1 MAAIL
6 KRYIT
11 IGFVLL
17 AIITHAQPG
26 KPKEINKPKDTVKS
40 KAITQENFLYIL
52 AADKQYLQKSDS
64 NQLVSYA
71 GNVKVRQ
78 GKTLFYADSAIIN
91 PVANTLESFGNV
103 HINDSDSVHIYAQ
116 YLRYMGIEKK
126 ALLTK
131 KVRLTDKKSILTT
144 ENLTYDVNLKLGTY
158 LYGGKV
164 VNKKTTLTSKE
175 GNYYGDTKDIYF
187 YKDVLLLQ
195 PDGTI
200 KTDSLQYNTTTEVS
214 TFISPTVIKDKKGLT
229 IKTREGFYDIKK
241 KIANLYKRSIIE
253 DSTFSITADEIAID
267 SLNGLSEFRGNAVY
281 RSKDKEQGFDMI
293 ANNIKTNNKRS
304 TIMATQIPLLI
315 IKQGADSIFITADTL
330 FSGRVIDLLKTKNI
344 PPVRPVIVDTSIKK
358 EITKA
363 VIKDTIKVAAA
374 KPSIKKG
381 TVKNLVDSAKSNIAT
396 TPPVDSTLKYFEAY
410 KNVKIFSDSLQAV
423 GDSLF
428 FSGQDSVFRLFNNP
442 ILWAQEN
449 QISGDTIYLFLKNK
463 KPERLYVFENAL
475 SISKVDSSIYFNQV
489 KGNSINALFD
499 STGQVHFLTAKGS
512 AENIYYAQDE
522 QKGFVGVNKNSCDLI
537 EINFT
542 DGKPKR
548 VKFINNLEGGLL
560 PMRGKTNHDDLK
572 LKSFNWQDKL
582 RPKSKFDILTGN

>member
-1 MAAIL
+1 MAALL
-6 KRYIT
+6 KRYFT
-11 IGFVLL
+11 ICFVLL
-17 AIITHAQPG
+17 GIIAHAQPG
-26 KPKEINKPKDTVKS
+26 KRVTPLAAKDTSKPKI
-40 KAITQENFLYIL
+40 ITQENFLYIL
-52 AADKQYLQKSDS
+52 AADKQYLQKSDT

-71 GNVKVRQ
+71 GHVKVRQ

-91 PVANTLESFGNV
+91 PVLNTLESFGNV
-103 HINDSDSVHIYAQ
+103 HINDADSVHIYSQ

-131 KVRLTDKKSILTT
+131 KVRLTDKKSTLTT

-164 VNKKTTLTSKE
+164 VNKKTTLTSTE

-187 YKDVLLLQ
+187 YKNVLLVQ

-214 TFISPTVIKDKKGLT
+214 TFISPTVIKDKNGLT

-253 DSTFSITADEIAID
+253 DSTFSITAYEIAID

-304 TIMATQIPLLI
+304 TILATQIPLLI
-315 IKQGADSIFITADTL
+315 IKQGRDSIFITADTL
-330 FSGRVIDLLKTKNI
+330 FSGRVIDLLKTKKVPNI
-344 PPVRPVIVDTSIKK
+344 RPVPADTSIKK
-358 EITKA
+358 L
-363 VIKDTIKVAAA
+363 VLKDTIKVVSV
-374 KPSIKKG
+374 KPVLKKG
-381 TVKNLVDSAKSNIAT
+381 SPKTAVDSVKLKSE
-396 TPPVDSTLKYFEAY
+396 PVIDSTLKYFEAY

-428 FSGQDSVFRLFNNP
+428 FSGQDSVFRLFDNP

-475 SISKVDSSIYFNQV
+475 SISKVDSSNYFNQV
-489 KGNSINALFD
+489 RGNSINALFD
-499 STGQVHFLTAKGS
+499 STGQVHFLTARGS
-512 AENIYYAQDE
+512 AENIYYAQDDE
-522 QKGFVGVNKNSCDLI
+522 KRFVGVNKNSSDLI
-537 EINFT
+537 EISFLE
-542 DGKPKR
+542 GKPKR

-560 PMRGKTNHDDLK
+560 PMRGKTNHDELK

>member
-1 MAAIL
+1 MAALL
-6 KRYIT
+6 KRYFT
-11 IGFVLL
+11 TCFVLL
-17 AIITHAQPG
+17 AIIAHAQPG
-26 KPKEINKPKDTVKS
+26 KPKEINTSKDTVKS
-40 KAITQENFLYIL
+40 KVITQENFLYIL
-52 AADKQYLQKSDS
+52 AADKQYLQKTDS

-71 GNVKVRQ
+71 GHVKVRQ

-175 GNYYGDTKDIYF
+175 GNYYGDTKDIYL
-187 YKDVLLLQ
+187 YKDVLLVQ

-330 FSGRVIDLLKTKNI
+330 FSGRVIDLLKIKNI
-344 PPVRPVIVDTSIKK
+344 PPVRPVPVDTSIKK
-358 EITKA
+358 L
-363 VIKDTIKVAAA
+363 VLKDTVKLVAAA
-374 KPSIKKG
+374 KSPIKKVTAKNVVDSIKLK
-381 TVKNLVDSAKSNIAT
+381 TAS

-428 FSGQDSVFRLFNNP
+428 FSGQDSVFRLFNQP
-442 ILWAQEN
+442 IIWAQEN

-475 SISKVDSSIYFNQV
+475 SISKVDSSNYFNQV

>member
-1 MAAIL
+1 MAAVL
-6 KRYIT
+6 KKYFSIC
-11 IGFVLL
+11 FVLL
-17 AIITHAQPG
+17 AITTYAQPG
-26 KPKEINKPKDTVKS
+26 KPKEINNQKDTVKS
-40 KAITQENFLYIL
+40 KVITQENFLYIL
-52 AADKQYLQKSDS
+52 AADKQYLQKTDS

-71 GNVKVRQ
+71 GHVKVRQ

-116 YLRYMGIEKK
+116 YLRYMGIDKK

-131 KVRLTDKKSILTT
+131 KVRLTDKKSTLTT

-164 VNKKTTLTSKE
+164 VNKKTTLTSTE

-187 YKDVLLLQ
+187 YKNVLLVQ

-200 KTDSLQYNTTTEVS
+200 KTDSLQYNTSTEVS

-330 FSGRVIDLLKTKNI
+330 FSGRVIDLLKTKKI
-344 PPVRPVIVDTSIKK
+344 PNVRPVPVDTSIKK
-358 EITKA
+358 G
-363 VIKDTIKVAAA
+363 VLKDTVKVTAAA
-374 KPSIKKG
+374 KSPIKKSATKTAVDSIKLK
-381 TVKNLVDSAKSNIAT
+381 TAS

-428 FSGQDSVFRLFNNP
+428 FSGSDSVFRLFNNP
-442 ILWAQEN
+442 IIWAQEN

-463 KPERLYVFENAL
+463 RPERLYVFENAL
-475 SISKVDSSIYFNQV
+475 SISKVDSSNYFNQV
-489 KGNSINALFD
+489 RGNSINALFD

-560 PMRGKTNHDDLK
+560 PMRGKTNHDELK

>member
-1 MAAIL
+1 MVFL
-6 KRYIT
+6 VKRYFT
-11 IGFVLL
+11 ICCLLL
-17 AIITHAQPG
+17 ASIAYAQPKKNVSAPSTKDTT
-26 KPKEINKPKDTVKS
+26 KPKI
-40 KAITQENFLYIL
+40 ITQENFLYIL
-52 AADKQYLQKSDS
+52 AADKQYLQKSDT

-71 GNVKVRQ
+71 GHVKVKQ
-78 GKTLFYADSAIIN
+78 GNTLFYADSAIIN
-91 PVANTLESFGNV
+91 PVLNTLESFGNV
-103 HINDSDSVHIYAQ
+103 HINDADSMHIYSQ

-131 KVRLTDKKSILTT
+131 KVRLTDKKSTLTT

-164 VNKKTTLTSKE
+164 VNKKTTLTSTE

-187 YKDVLLLQ
+187 YKNVLLVQ

-214 TFISPTVIKDKKGLT
+214 TFISPTVIKDKNGLT

-304 TIMATQIPLLI
+304 TILATQIPLLI
-315 IKQGADSIFITADTL
+315 IKQGIDSVFITADTL
-330 FSGRVIDLLKTKNI
+330 FSGRVIDLLKTKKVPN
-344 PPVRPVIVDTSIKK
+344 VRPVPVDTSNKK
-358 EITKA
+358 L
-363 VIKDTIKVAAA
+363 VLKDTIKVATA
-374 KPSIKKG
+374 KPSLKKG
-381 TVKNLVDSAKSNIAT
+381 VSKTAVDSVKIKLD
-396 TPPVDSTLKYFEAY
+396 PPVDSTLKYFEAY
-410 KNVKIFSDSLQAV
+410 NHVKIFSDSLQAV

-428 FSGQDSVFRLFNNP
+428 FSGQDSVFRLFDNP

-475 SISKVDSSIYFNQV
+475 SISKVDSSNYFNQV
-489 KGNSINALFD
+489 RGNSINALFD

-522 QKGFVGVNKNSCDLI
+522 QNRFVGVNKNSSDLI
-537 EINFT
+537 EISFLE
-542 DGKPKR
+542 GKPKR

-560 PMRGKTNHDDLK
+560 PMRGKTNHDELK

>member
-1 MAAIL
+1 MANFFKQYLSIW
-6 KRYIT
+6 
-11 IGFVLL
+11 LL
-17 AIITHAQPG
+17 LVAFHSNAQPG
-26 KPKEINKPKDTVKS
+26 KPKDNIQPNGV
-40 KAITQENFLYIL
+40 TQENFLYIL
-52 AADKQYLQKSDS
+52 AADKQYLQKTDTS
-64 NQLVSYA
+64 QLVSYA

-91 PVANTLESFGNV
+91 PILNTLESFGNV
-103 HINDSDSVHIYAQ
+103 HINDADSVHIYSQ
-116 YLRYMGIEKK
+116 YLKYNGIEKK
-126 ALLTK
+126 ALLTT
-131 KVRLTDKKSILTT
+131 KVRLTDGKSTLTT

-158 LYGGKV
+158 LNGGKV
-164 VNKKTTLTSKE
+164 VNKKTTLTSTE
-175 GNYYGDTKDIYF
+175 GNYYGDSKDIFF
-187 YKDVLLLQ
+187 YKNVLLVQ
-195 PDGTI
+195 PNGTI
-200 KTDSLQYNTTTEVS
+200 RTDSLQYNTITEVS
-214 TFISPTVIKDKKGLT
+214 TFISPTIIKDKKGLT
-229 IKTREGFYDIKK
+229 IKTKEGFYDIKR

-267 SLNGLSEFRGNAVY
+267 SVNGLSEFRGNAVY
-281 RSKDKEQGFDMI
+281 RSKDKKQGFDMI

-315 IKQGADSIFITADTL
+315 IKQGADSVFITADTL
-330 FSGRVIDLLKTKNI
+330 FSGRVIDLLK
-344 PPVRPVIVDTSIKK
+344 IKK
-358 EITKA
+358 IPSLRPTPIDTTFNKSI
-363 VIKDTIKVAAA
+363 IKDTIKVASV
-374 KPSIKKG
+374 KPIIKKG
-381 TVKNLVDSAKSNIAT
+381 NTKNLVDSAKLNLVS

-428 FSGQDSVFRLFNNP
+428 FSGSDSVFRLFNEP

-463 KPERLYVFENAL
+463 RPERLYVIDNAL

-489 KGNSINALFD
+489 RGNSIDALFD

-560 PMRGKTNHDDLK
+560 PMRGKTNHDELK

>member
-1 MAAIL
+1 MAALL
-6 KRYIT
+6 KRYVT
-11 IGFVLL
+11 ISCLLL
-17 AIITHAQPG
+17 ASMAFAQPG
-26 KPKEINKPKDTVKS
+26 KKVTSTAAKDTSKPKG
-40 KAITQENFLYIL
+40 ITQENFLYIL
-52 AADKQYLQKSDS
+52 AADKQYLQKSDT

-71 GNVKVRQ
+71 GHVKVRQ

-103 HINDSDSVHIYAQ
+103 HINDSDSVHIYSQ

-131 KVRLTDKKSILTT
+131 KVRLTDKKSTLTT

-164 VNKKTTLTSKE
+164 VNKKTTLTSTE

-187 YKDVLLLQ
+187 YKNVLLVQ

-214 TFISPTVIKDKKGLT
+214 TFISPTLIKDKKGLT

-304 TIMATQIPLLI
+304 TILATQIPLLI
-315 IKQGADSIFITADTL
+315 IKQGSDSIFITADTL
-330 FSGRVIDLLKTKNI
+330 FSGRVIDLLKTKKVPN
-344 PPVRPVIVDTSIKK
+344 VRPVPVDTSLKK
-358 EITKA
+358 EMTKA
-363 VIKDTIKVAAA
+363 AIKDTTKATAS
-374 KPSIKKG
+374 KPVLKKG
-381 TVKNLVDSAKSNIAT
+381 NSKTIADSVKLKLE
-396 TPPVDSTLKYFEAY
+396 PPVDSTLKYFEAY
-410 KNVKIFSDSLQAV
+410 NHVKIFSDSLQAV

-428 FSGQDSVFRLFNNP
+428 FSGQDSVFRLFDNP

-475 SISKVDSSIYFNQV
+475 SISKVDSSTYFNQV
-489 KGNSINALFD
+489 RGNSINALFD

-522 QKGFVGVNKNSCDLI
+522 QKRFVGVNKNSADLI
-537 EINFT
+537 EINFLE
-542 DGKPKR
+542 GKPKR
-548 VKFINNLEGGLL
+548 VKFINNLEGNLL
-560 PMRGKTNHDDLK
+560 PMRGKTNHDELK

>member
-1 MAAIL
+1 MANFFKQYLSIW
-6 KRYIT
+6 
-11 IGFVLL
+11 LL
-17 AIITHAQPG
+17 LVAFHSNAQPG
-26 KPKEINKPKDTVKS
+26 KPKDNIQPNGV
-40 KAITQENFLYIL
+40 TQENFLYIL
-52 AADKQYLQKSDS
+52 AADKQYLQKTDTS
-64 NQLVSYA
+64 QLVSYA

-91 PVANTLESFGNV
+91 PILNTLESFGNV
-103 HINDSDSVHIYAQ
+103 HINDADSVHIYSQ
-116 YLRYMGIEKK
+116 YLKYNGIEKK
-126 ALLTK
+126 ALLTT
-131 KVRLTDKKSILTT
+131 KVRLTDGKSTLTT

-158 LYGGKV
+158 LNGGKV
-164 VNKKTTLTSKE
+164 VNKKTTLTSTE
-175 GNYYGDTKDIYF
+175 GNYYGDSKDIFF
-187 YKDVLLLQ
+187 YKNVLLVQ
-195 PDGTI
+195 PNGTI
-200 KTDSLQYNTTTEVS
+200 RTDSLQYNTITEVS
-214 TFISPTVIKDKKGLT
+214 TFISPTIIKDKKGLT
-229 IKTREGFYDIKK
+229 IKTKEGFYDIKR

-267 SLNGLSEFRGNAVY
+267 SVNGLSEFRGNAVY
-281 RSKDKEQGFDMI
+281 RSKDKKQGFDMI

-315 IKQGADSIFITADTL
+315 IKQGADSVFITADTL
-330 FSGRVIDLLKTKNI
+330 FSGRVIDLLK
-344 PPVRPVIVDTSIKK
+344 IKK
-358 EITKA
+358 IPSLRPTPIDTTFNKSI
-363 VIKDTIKVAAA
+363 IKDTVKVASV
-374 KPSIKKG
+374 KPIIKKG
-381 TVKNLVDSAKSNIAT
+381 NTKNLVDSAKLNLVS

-428 FSGQDSVFRLFNNP
+428 FSGSDSVFRLFNEP

-463 KPERLYVFENAL
+463 RPERLYVIDNAL

-489 KGNSINALFD
+489 RGNSIDALFD

-560 PMRGKTNHDDLK
+560 PMRGKTNHDELK

>member
-1 MAAIL
+1 MVKFL
-6 KRYIT
+6 KRYLSIW
-11 IGFVLL
+11 LL
-17 AIITHAQPG
+17 LVAFHSNAQPG
-26 KPKEINKPKDTVKS
+26 KPKDNIQPNGV
-40 KAITQENFLYIL
+40 TQENFLYIL
-52 AADKQYLQKSDS
+52 AADKQYLQKTDTS
-64 NQLVSYA
+64 QLVSYA

-91 PVANTLESFGNV
+91 PILNTLESFGNV
-103 HINDSDSVHIYAQ
+103 HINDADSVHIYSQ
-116 YLRYMGIEKK
+116 YLKYNGVEKK
-126 ALLTK
+126 ALLTT
-131 KVRLTDKKSILTT
+131 KVRLTDGKSTLTT

-158 LYGGKV
+158 LNGGKV
-164 VNKKTTLTSKE
+164 VNKKTTLTSTE
-175 GNYYGDTKDIYF
+175 GNYYGDSKDIFF
-187 YKDVLLLQ
+187 YKNVLLLQ
-195 PDGTI
+195 PNGTI
-200 KTDSLQYNTTTEVS
+200 RTDSLQYNTITEVS
-214 TFISPTVIKDKKGLT
+214 TFISPTIIKDKKGLT
-229 IKTREGFYDIKK
+229 IKTKEGFYDIKR

-267 SLNGLSEFRGNAVY
+267 SVNGLSEFRGNAVY
-281 RSKDKEQGFDMI
+281 RSKDKKQGFDMI

-315 IKQGADSIFITADTL
+315 IKQGADSVFITADTL
-330 FSGRVIDLLKTKNI
+330 FSGRVIDLLK
-344 PPVRPVIVDTSIKK
+344 IKK
-358 EITKA
+358 IPSLRPTPIDTTFNKPI
-363 VIKDTIKVAAA
+363 IKDTVKVTSV
-374 KPSIKKG
+374 KPIIKKG
-381 TVKNLVDSAKSNIAT
+381 NTKNLVDSVKLNLAS
-396 TPPVDSTLKYFEAY
+396 TPQVDSTLKYFEAY

-428 FSGQDSVFRLFNNP
+428 FSGSDSVFRLFYEP

-463 KPERLYVFENAL
+463 RPERLYVIDNAL

-489 KGNSINALFD
+489 RGNSIDAVFD

-522 QKGFVGVNKNSCDLI
+522 QKDFVGVNKNSCDLI

-560 PMRGKTNHDDLK
+560 PMRGKTNHDELK

>member
-1 MAAIL
+1 MANFF
-6 KRYIT
+6 KRYLSIW
-11 IGFVLL
+11 LL
-17 AIITHAQPG
+17 LVAFHSNAQPG
-26 KPKEINKPKDTVKS
+26 KPKDNIQPNGV
-40 KAITQENFLYIL
+40 TQENFLYIL
-52 AADKQYLQKSDS
+52 AADKQYLQKTDTS
-64 NQLVSYA
+64 QLVSYA

-91 PVANTLESFGNV
+91 PILNTLESFGNV
-103 HINDSDSVHIYAQ
+103 HINDADSVHIYSQ
-116 YLRYMGIEKK
+116 YLKYNGIEKK
-126 ALLTK
+126 ALLTT
-131 KVRLTDKKSILTT
+131 KVRLTDGKSTLTT

-158 LYGGKV
+158 LNGGKV
-164 VNKKTTLTSKE
+164 VNKKTTLTSTE
-175 GNYYGDTKDIYF
+175 GNYYGDSKDIFF
-187 YKDVLLLQ
+187 YKNVLLVQ
-195 PDGTI
+195 PNGTI
-200 KTDSLQYNTTTEVS
+200 RTDSLQYNTITEVS
-214 TFISPTVIKDKKGLT
+214 TFISPTIIKDKKGLT
-229 IKTREGFYDIKK
+229 IKTKEGFYDIKR

-267 SLNGLSEFRGNAVY
+267 SVNGLSEFRGNAVY
-281 RSKDKEQGFDMI
+281 RSKDKKQGFDMI

-315 IKQGADSIFITADTL
+315 IKQGADSVFITADTL
-330 FSGRVIDLLKTKNI
+330 FSGRVIDLLK
-344 PPVRPVIVDTSIKK
+344 IKK
-358 EITKA
+358 IPSLRPTPIDTTFNKSI
-363 VIKDTIKVAAA
+363 IKDTIKVASV
-374 KPSIKKG
+374 KPIVKKG
-381 TVKNLVDSAKSNIAT
+381 NTKNLVDSAKLNLVS

-428 FSGQDSVFRLFNNP
+428 FSGSDSVFRLFNEP

-463 KPERLYVFENAL
+463 RPERLYVIDNAL

-489 KGNSINALFD
+489 RGNSIDALFD

-560 PMRGKTNHDDLK
+560 PMRGKTNHDELK

>member
-1 MAAIL
+1 MAAVL
-6 KRYIT
+6 KRYFT
-11 IGFVLL
+11 ICFVLL
-17 AIITHAQPG
+17 AITTYAQPG
-26 KPKEINKPKDTVKS
+26 KPKEINKPKDSIKTKV
-40 KAITQENFLYIL
+40 ITQENFLYIL

-91 PVANTLESFGNV
+91 PIFNTLESFGNV
-103 HINDSDSVHIYAQ
+103 HINDADKVHIYSQ

-126 ALLTK
+126 ALLT
-131 KVRLTDKKSILTT
+131 SILTT

-164 VNKKTTLTSKE
+164 VNKKTTLTSTE

-187 YKDVLLLQ
+187 YKDVLLVQ

-214 TFISPTVIKDKKGLT
+214 TFISPTIIKDKKGLT

-241 KIANLYKRSIIE
+241 KIANLYKRSILE

-330 FSGRVIDLLKTKNI
+330 FSGRVIDLLKTKKI
-344 PPVRPVIVDTSIKK
+344 PNVRPVTVDTSIKK
-358 EITKA
+358 LI
-363 VIKDTIKVAAA
+363 IKDTVKTAVAKSAV
-374 KPSIKKG
+374 KKG
-381 TVKNLVDSAKSNIAT
+381 VPKNTIDSVKLSTAS

-428 FSGQDSVFRLFNNP
+428 FSGQDSVFRLFNEP
-442 ILWAQEN
+442 IIWAQEN

-463 KPERLYVFENAL
+463 KPERLYVFENAI

-560 PMRGKTNHDDLK
+560 PMRGKTNHEELK
-572 LKSFNWQDKL
+572 LKSFNWQDKI

>member
-1 MAAIL
+1 MAKFL
-6 KRYIT
+6 KRYLT
-11 IGFVLL
+11 IWLL
-17 AIITHAQPG
+17 LVAFHSNAQPG
-26 KPKEINKPKDTVKS
+26 KPKDNIQPKG
-40 KAITQENFLYIL
+40 ITQENFLYIL
-52 AADKQYLQKSDS
+52 AADKQYLQKTDTS
-64 NQLVSYA
+64 QLVSYA

-91 PVANTLESFGNV
+91 PIANTLESFGNV
-103 HINDSDSVHIYAQ
+103 HINDADSVHIYAQ
-116 YLRYMGIEKK
+116 YLRYIGIEKK
-126 ALLTK
+126 ALLTT
-131 KVRLTDKKSILTT
+131 KVRLTDGKSTLTT

-164 VNKKTTLTSKE
+164 VNKKTTLTSTE
-175 GNYYGDTKDIYF
+175 GNYYGESKDIFF
-187 YKDVLLLQ
+187 YKNVLLVQ
-195 PDGTI
+195 PNGTI
-200 KTDSLQYNTTTEVS
+200 RTDSLQYNTITEVS
-214 TFISPTVIKDKKGLT
+214 TFISPTIIKDKKGLT
-229 IKTREGFYDIKK
+229 IKTKEGFYDIKK

-267 SLNGLSEFRGNAVY
+267 SINGLSEFRGNAVY
-281 RSKDKEQGFDMI
+281 RSKDKKQGFDMI

-330 FSGRVIDLLKTKNI
+330 FSGRVIDLLKTKKI
-344 PPVRPVIVDTSIKK
+344 PNVRPEPIDTGFNKSIKLD
-358 EITKA
+358 TVKA
-363 VIKDTIKVAAA
+363 ATIK
-374 KPSIKKG
+374 PIIKKG
-381 TVKNLVDSAKSNIAT
+381 TAKTAVDSIKLKTVS

-428 FSGQDSVFRLFNNP
+428 FSGSDSVFRLFNNP
-442 ILWAQEN
+442 IIWAQEN

-463 KPERLYVFENAL
+463 KPERLYVIENAL

-489 KGNSINALFD
+489 RGNSIDALFD

-560 PMRGKTNHDDLK
+560 PMRGKTNHDELK

>member
-1 MAAIL
+1 MANFF
-6 KRYIT
+6 KRYLSIW
-11 IGFVLL
+11 LL
-17 AIITHAQPG
+17 LVAFHSNAQPG
-26 KPKEINKPKDTVKS
+26 KPKDNIQPNGV
-40 KAITQENFLYIL
+40 TQENFLYIL
-52 AADKQYLQKSDS
+52 AADKQYLQKTDTS
-64 NQLVSYA
+64 QLVSYA

-91 PVANTLESFGNV
+91 PILNTLESFGNV
-103 HINDSDSVHIYAQ
+103 HINDADSVHIYSQ
-116 YLRYMGIEKK
+116 YLKYNGIEKK
-126 ALLTK
+126 ALLTT
-131 KVRLTDKKSILTT
+131 KVRLTDGKSTLTT

-158 LYGGKV
+158 LNGGKV
-164 VNKKTTLTSKE
+164 VNKKTTLTSTE
-175 GNYYGDTKDIYF
+175 GNYYGDSKDIFF
-187 YKDVLLLQ
+187 YKNVLLVQ
-195 PDGTI
+195 PNGTI
-200 KTDSLQYNTTTEVS
+200 RTDSLQYNTITEVS
-214 TFISPTVIKDKKGLT
+214 TFISPTIIKDKKGLT
-229 IKTREGFYDIKK
+229 IKTKEGFYDIKR

-267 SLNGLSEFRGNAVY
+267 SVNGLSEFRGNAVY
-281 RSKDKEQGFDMI
+281 RSKDKKQGFDMI

-315 IKQGADSIFITADTL
+315 IKQGADSVFITADTL
-330 FSGRVIDLLKTKNI
+330 FSGRVIDLLK
-344 PPVRPVIVDTSIKK
+344 IKK
-358 EITKA
+358 IPSLRPTPIDTTFNKSI
-363 VIKDTIKVAAA
+363 IKDTVKVASV
-374 KPSIKKG
+374 KPIIKKG
-381 TVKNLVDSAKSNIAT
+381 NTKNLVDSAKLNLVS

-428 FSGQDSVFRLFNNP
+428 FSGSDSVFRLFNEP

-463 KPERLYVFENAL
+463 RPERLYVIDNAL
-475 SISKVDSSIYFNQV
+475 SMSKVDSSIYFNQV
-489 KGNSINALFD
+489 RGNSIDALFD

-560 PMRGKTNHDDLK
+560 PMRGKTNHDELK

-582 RPKSKFDILTGN
+582 RPKSKFDILIGN

>member
-1 MAAIL
+1 MVAAL
-6 KRYIT
+6 KRYL
-11 IGFVLL
+11 FVGCMLV
-17 AIITHAQPG
+17 AVMAQAQPG
-26 KPKEINKPKDTVKS
+26 KQLQVAKPKDST
-40 KAITQENFLYIL
+40 KAKVITQENFLYIL
-52 AADKQYLQKSDS
+52 AADKQYLQKSDT

-71 GNVKVRQ
+71 GHVKVRQ

-91 PVANTLESFGNV
+91 PVLNTLESFGNV
-103 HINDSDSVHIYAQ
+103 HINDADSVHIYAQ
-116 YLRYMGIEKK
+116 YLRYMGIDKK

-131 KVRLTDKKSILTT
+131 KVRLTDGKSTLTT

-164 VNKKTTLTSKE
+164 VNKKTTLTSTE

-187 YKDVLLLQ
+187 YKNVLLLQ

-330 FSGRVIDLLKTKNI
+330 FSGRVIDILKTKKI
-344 PPVRPVIVDTSIKK
+344 PNVRPAPVDTSIKK
-358 EITKA
+358 GTLKDTVKIAAPKPILKKA
-363 VIKDTIKVAAA
+363 VA
-374 KPSIKKG
+374 KNAVDSIKQK
-381 TVKNLVDSAKSNIAT
+381 AT
-396 TPPVDSTLKYFEAY
+396 PTPPVDSTLKYFEAY
-410 KNVKIFSDSLQAV
+410 HHVKIFSDSLQAI

-428 FSGQDSVFRLFNNP
+428 FSGQDSVFRLFDNP

-463 KPERLYVFENAL
+463 RPERLYVFENAL
-475 SISKVDSSIYFNQV
+475 SISKVDSSNYFNQV
-489 KGNSINALFD
+489 RGNSINALFD
-499 STGQVHFLTAKGS
+499 TTGQVHFLTAKGS

-522 QKGFVGVNKNSCDLI
+522 QKDFVGVNKNSCDLI
-537 EINFT
+537 EISFNE
-542 DGKPKR
+542 GKPKR

-560 PMRGKTNHDDLK
+560 PMRGKTNHEDLK
-572 LKSFNWQDKL
+572 LKSFNWQDTL
-582 RPKSKFDILTGN
+582 RPKSKFDLLTSN

>member
-1 MAAIL
+1 MAAVL
-6 KRYIT
+6 KRYFSICL
-11 IGFVLL
+11 VLL
-17 AIITHAQPG
+17 AIATHAQPG
-26 KPKEINKPKDTVKS
+26 KPKEINNQKDTIKS
-40 KAITQENFLYIL
+40 KVITQENFLYIL
-52 AADKQYLQKSDS
+52 AADKQYLQKTDS

-71 GNVKVRQ
+71 GHVKVRQ

-116 YLRYMGIEKK
+116 YLRYMGIDKK

-131 KVRLTDKKSILTT
+131 KVRLTDKKSTLTT

-164 VNKKTTLTSKE
+164 VNKKTTLTSTE

-187 YKDVLLLQ
+187 YKNVLLVQ

-200 KTDSLQYNTTTEVS
+200 KTDSLQYNTSTEVS

-330 FSGRVIDLLKTKNI
+330 FSGRVIDLLKTKKI
-344 PPVRPVIVDTSIKK
+344 PNVRPVPVDTSIKK
-358 EITKA
+358 S
-363 VIKDTIKVAAA
+363 VLKDTIKVAAA
-374 KPSIKKG
+374 AKSPIKKG
-381 TVKNLVDSAKSNIAT
+381 VPKNGVDSIKLKTAS

-428 FSGQDSVFRLFNNP
+428 FSGSDSVFRLFNNP
-442 ILWAQEN
+442 IIWAQEN

-499 STGQVHFLTAKGS
+499 STGQVYFLTAKGS

>member
-1 MAAIL
+1 
-6 KRYIT
+6 
-11 IGFVLL
+11 
-17 AIITHAQPG
+17 
-26 KPKEINKPKDTVKS
+26 
-40 KAITQENFLYIL
+40 
-52 AADKQYLQKSDS
+52 
-64 NQLVSYA
+64 
-71 GNVKVRQ
+71 
-78 GKTLFYADSAIIN
+78 
-91 PVANTLESFGNV
+91 V
-103 HINDSDSVHIYAQ
+103 HINDADSVHIYSQ
-116 YLRYMGIEKK
+116 YLKYNGIEKK
-126 ALLTK
+126 ALLTT
-131 KVRLTDKKSILTT
+131 KVRLTDGKSTLTT

-158 LYGGKV
+158 LNGGKV
-164 VNKKTTLTSKE
+164 VNKKTTLTSTE
-175 GNYYGDTKDIYF
+175 GNYYGDSKDIFF
-187 YKDVLLLQ
+187 YKNVLLVQ
-195 PDGTI
+195 PNGTI
-200 KTDSLQYNTTTEVS
+200 RTDSLQYNTITEVS
-214 TFISPTVIKDKKGLT
+214 TFISPTIIKDKKGLT
-229 IKTREGFYDIKK
+229 IKTKEGFYDIKR

-267 SLNGLSEFRGNAVY
+267 SVNGLSEFRGNAVY
-281 RSKDKEQGFDMI
+281 RSKDKKQGFDMI

-315 IKQGADSIFITADTL
+315 IKQGADSVFITADTL
-330 FSGRVIDLLKTKNI
+330 FSGRVIDLLK
-344 PPVRPVIVDTSIKK
+344 IKK
-358 EITKA
+358 IPSLRPTPIDTTFNKSI
-363 VIKDTIKVAAA
+363 IKDTVKVASV
-374 KPSIKKG
+374 KPIIKKG
-381 TVKNLVDSAKSNIAT
+381 NTKNLVDSAKLNLAS

-428 FSGQDSVFRLFNNP
+428 FSGSDSVFRLFNEP

-463 KPERLYVFENAL
+463 RPERLYVIDNAL

-489 KGNSINALFD
+489 RGNSIDALFD

-560 PMRGKTNHDDLK
+560 PMRGKTNHDELK

>member
-1 MAAIL
+1 MAALL
-6 KRYIT
+6 KRYFT
-11 IGFVLL
+11 ICFVLL
-17 AIITHAQPG
+17 GIIAHAQPG
-26 KPKEINKPKDTVKS
+26 KRVTPTAAKDTS
-40 KAITQENFLYIL
+40 KTKIITQENFLYIL

-71 GNVKVRQ
+71 GHVKVRQ

-91 PVANTLESFGNV
+91 PVLNTLESFGNV
-103 HINDSDSVHIYAQ
+103 HINDADSVHIYSQ

-131 KVRLTDKKSILTT
+131 KVRLTDKKSTLTT

-164 VNKKTTLTSKE
+164 VNKKTTLTSTE

-187 YKDVLLLQ
+187 YKNVLLVQ

-214 TFISPTVIKDKKGLT
+214 TFISPTVIKDKNGLT

-241 KIANLYKRSIIE
+241 KIANLYKRSFIE

-304 TIMATQIPLLI
+304 TILATQIPLLI
-315 IKQGADSIFITADTL
+315 IKQGIDSVFITADTL
-330 FSGRVIDLLKTKNI
+330 FSGRVIDLLKTKKVPN
-344 PPVRPVIVDTSIKK
+344 VRPVPVDTSNKK
-358 EITKA
+358 L
-363 VIKDTIKVAAA
+363 VLKDTIKVATA
-374 KPSIKKG
+374 KPSLKKG
-381 TVKNLVDSAKSNIAT
+381 VSKTAVDSVKIKLD
-396 TPPVDSTLKYFEAY
+396 PHVDSTLKYFEAY
-410 KNVKIFSDSLQAV
+410 NHVKIFSDSLQAV

-428 FSGQDSVFRLFNNP
+428 FSGQDSVFRLFDNP

-475 SISKVDSSIYFNQV
+475 SISKVDSSNYFNQV
-489 KGNSINALFD
+489 RGNSINALFD

-522 QKGFVGVNKNSCDLI
+522 QNRFVGVNKNSSDLI
-537 EINFT
+537 EISFLE
-542 DGKPKR
+542 GKPKR

-560 PMRGKTNHDDLK
+560 PMRGKTSHDELK

>member
-1 MAAIL
+1 MAAVL
-6 KRYIT
+6 KRYFCIC
-11 IGFVLL
+11 FVLL
-17 AIITHAQPG
+17 TIITHAQPG
-26 KPKEINKPKDTVKS
+26 KPKEMNKQKDTIKS
-40 KAITQENFLYIL
+40 KVITQENFLYIL
-52 AADKQYLQKSDS
+52 AADKQYLQKTDS

-131 KVRLTDKKSILTT
+131 KVRLTDKKSTLTT

-164 VNKKTTLTSKE
+164 VNKKTTLTSTE

-187 YKDVLLLQ
+187 YKNVLLVQ

-200 KTDSLQYNTTTEVS
+200 KTDSLQYNTSTEVS

-330 FSGRVIDLLKTKNI
+330 FSGRVIDLLTTKKI
-344 PPVRPVIVDTSIKK
+344 PNLRPVPVDTSIKK
-358 EITKA
+358 G
-363 VIKDTIKVAAA
+363 VLKDTIKVTTAA
-374 KPSIKKG
+374 KSPIKKG
-381 TVKNLVDSAKSNIAT
+381 AAKNAVDSVKLKTAS

-428 FSGQDSVFRLFNNP
+428 FSGSDSVFRLFNNP
-442 ILWAQEN
+442 IIWSQEN

-475 SISKVDSSIYFNQV
+475 SISKVDSSNYFNQV
-489 KGNSINALFD
+489 RGNSINALFD

-560 PMRGKTNHDDLK
+560 PMRGKTNHDELK
-572 LKSFNWQDKL
+572 LKNFNWQDKL

>member
-1 MAAIL
+1 MAAVL
-6 KRYIT
+6 KRYFT
-11 IGFVLL
+11 ICFVLL
-17 AIITHAQPG
+17 AITTYAQPG
-26 KPKEINKPKDTVKS
+26 KPKEINKPKDSIKTKV
-40 KAITQENFLYIL
+40 ITQENFLYIL

-91 PVANTLESFGNV
+91 PIFNTLESFGNV
-103 HINDSDSVHIYAQ
+103 HINDADKVHIYSQ

-126 ALLTK
+126 ALLTN
-131 KVRLTDKKSILTT
+131 KVRLTDGKSILTT

-164 VNKKTTLTSKE
+164 VNKKTTLTSTE

-187 YKDVLLLQ
+187 YKDVLLVQ

-214 TFISPTVIKDKKGLT
+214 TFISPTIIKDKKGLT

-330 FSGRVIDLLKTKNI
+330 FSGRVIDLLKTKKI
-344 PPVRPVIVDTSIKK
+344 PNVRPVTVDTSIKK
-358 EITKA
+358 LI
-363 VIKDTIKVAAA
+363 IKDTVKTAVAKSAV
-374 KPSIKKG
+374 KKG
-381 TVKNLVDSAKSNIAT
+381 VAKNTIDSAKLSTAS

-428 FSGQDSVFRLFNNP
+428 FSGQDSVFRLFNEP
-442 ILWAQEN
+442 IIWAQEN

-463 KPERLYVFENAL
+463 KPERLYVFENAI

-560 PMRGKTNHDDLK
+560 PMRGKTNHEELK
-572 LKSFNWQDKL
+572 LKSFNWQDKI

>member
-1 MAAIL
+1 MAASIKQYL
-6 KRYIT
+6 T
-11 IGFVLL
+11 ICLLFVVFL
-17 AIITHAQPG
+17 ANAQPG
-26 KPKEINKPKDTVKS
+26 KQKDMIQPKG
-40 KAITQENFLYIL
+40 ITQENFLYIL
-52 AADKQYLQKSDS
+52 AADKQYLQKSDT

-71 GNVKVRQ
+71 GHVKVRQ

-91 PVANTLESFGNV
+91 PIANTLESFGNV
-103 HINDSDSVHIYAQ
+103 HINDADSVHIYSQ
-116 YLRYMGIEKK
+116 YLRYIGIEKK
-126 ALLTK
+126 ALLTS
-131 KVRLTDKKSILTT
+131 KVRLTDGKSTLTT

-164 VNKKTTLTSKE
+164 VNKKTTLTSTE
-175 GNYYGDTKDIYF
+175 GNYYGDSKDIFF
-187 YKDVLLLQ
+187 YKNVLLVQ
-195 PDGTI
+195 PNGTI

-214 TFISPTVIKDKKGLT
+214 TFISPTIIKDKKGLT
-229 IKTREGFYDIKK
+229 IKTKEGFYDIKK

-267 SLNGLSEFRGNAVY
+267 SINGLSEFRGNAVY

-315 IKQGADSIFITADTL
+315 IKQGSDSVFITADTL
-330 FSGRVIDLLKTKNI
+330 FSGRVIDLLKTKKI
-344 PPVRPVIVDTSIKK
+344 PNLRPVPVDTSIKK

-363 VIKDTIKVAAA
+363 VLKDTVKVTIA
-374 KPSIKKG
+374 KTALKKG
-381 TVKNLVDSAKSNIAT
+381 SPKNAVDSVQLKYE
-396 TPPVDSTLKYFEAY
+396 PQVDSTLKYFEAY

-428 FSGQDSVFRLFNNP
+428 FSGQDSVFRLFDNP

-475 SISKVDSSIYFNQV
+475 SISKVDSSNYFNQV
-489 KGNSINALFD
+489 RGNSINALFD

-522 QKGFVGVNKNSCDLI
+522 QKRFVGVNKNSSDLI
-537 EINFT
+537 EIIFAE
-542 DGKPKR
+542 GKPKR
-548 VKFINNLEGGLL
+548 VKFINNLEGNLL
-560 PMRGKTNHDDLK
+560 PMRGKTNHDELK

>member
-1 MAAIL
+1 MAAVL
-6 KRYIT
+6 KRYFSICL
-11 IGFVLL
+11 VLL
-17 AIITHAQPG
+17 AIATHAQPG
-26 KPKEINKPKDTVKS
+26 KPKEINNQKDTVKS
-40 KAITQENFLYIL
+40 KVITQENFLYIL
-52 AADKQYLQKSDS
+52 AADKQYLQKTDS

-71 GNVKVRQ
+71 GHVKVRQ

-116 YLRYMGIEKK
+116 YLRYMGIDKK

-131 KVRLTDKKSILTT
+131 KVRLTDKKSTLTT

-164 VNKKTTLTSKE
+164 VNKKTTLTSTE

-187 YKDVLLLQ
+187 YKNVLLVQ

-200 KTDSLQYNTTTEVS
+200 KTDSLQYNTSTEVS

-330 FSGRVIDLLKTKNI
+330 FSGRVIDLLKTKKI
-344 PPVRPVIVDTSIKK
+344 PNVRPVPVDTSIKK
-358 EITKA
+358 G
-363 VIKDTIKVAAA
+363 VLKDTVKVTAAA
-374 KPSIKKG
+374 KTTIKKG
-381 TVKNLVDSAKSNIAT
+381 ATKNAP

-428 FSGQDSVFRLFNNP
+428 FSGSDSVFRLFNNP
-442 ILWAQEN
+442 IIWAQEN

-475 SISKVDSSIYFNQV
+475 SISKVDSSNYFNQV
-489 KGNSINALFD
+489 RGNSINALFD

-560 PMRGKTNHDDLK
+560 PMRGKTNHDELK

>member
-1 MAAIL
+1 MAAVL
-6 KRYIT
+6 KRYFSIC
-11 IGFVLL
+11 FVLF

-26 KPKEINKPKDTVKS
+26 KPKEINNQKDTVKS
-40 KAITQENFLYIL
+40 KVITQENFLYIL
-52 AADKQYLQKSDS
+52 AADKQYLQKTDS

-71 GNVKVRQ
+71 GHVKVRQ

-116 YLRYMGIEKK
+116 YLRYMGIDKK

-131 KVRLTDKKSILTT
+131 KVRLTDKKSTLTT

-164 VNKKTTLTSKE
+164 VNKKTTLTSTE

-187 YKDVLLLQ
+187 YKNVLLVQ

-200 KTDSLQYNTTTEVS
+200 KTDSLQYNTSTEVS

-330 FSGRVIDLLKTKNI
+330 FSGRVIDLLTTKKI
-344 PPVRPVIVDTSIKK
+344 PNVRPVPVDTSIKK
-358 EITKA
+358 S
-363 VIKDTIKVAAA
+363 VLKDTVKVTTAA
-374 KPSIKKG
+374 KSPIKKAA
-381 TVKNLVDSAKSNIAT
+381 TKNVP

-428 FSGQDSVFRLFNNP
+428 FSGSDSVFRLFNNP
-442 ILWAQEN
+442 IIWAQEN

-475 SISKVDSSIYFNQV
+475 SISKVDSSNYFNQV
-489 KGNSINALFD
+489 RGNSINALFD

-560 PMRGKTNHDDLK
+560 PMRGKTNHDELK

>member
-1 MAAIL
+1 MANFF
-6 KRYIT
+6 KRYLSIW
-11 IGFVLL
+11 LL
-17 AIITHAQPG
+17 LVALHSNAQPG
-26 KPKEINKPKDTVKS
+26 KPKDNIQPNGV
-40 KAITQENFLYIL
+40 TQENFLYIL
-52 AADKQYLQKSDS
+52 AADKQYLQKTDTS
-64 NQLVSYA
+64 QLVSYA

-91 PVANTLESFGNV
+91 PILNTLESFGNV
-103 HINDSDSVHIYAQ
+103 HINDADSVHIYSQ
-116 YLRYMGIEKK
+116 YLKYNGIEKK
-126 ALLTK
+126 ALLTT
-131 KVRLTDKKSILTT
+131 KVRLTDGKSTLTT

-158 LYGGKV
+158 LNGGKV
-164 VNKKTTLTSKE
+164 VNKKTTLTSTE
-175 GNYYGDTKDIYF
+175 GNYYGDSKDIFF
-187 YKDVLLLQ
+187 YKNVLLVQ
-195 PDGTI
+195 PNGTI
-200 KTDSLQYNTTTEVS
+200 RTDSLQYNTITEVS
-214 TFISPTVIKDKKGLT
+214 TIISPTIIKDKKGLT
-229 IKTREGFYDIKK
+229 IKTKEGFYDIKR

-267 SLNGLSEFRGNAVY
+267 SVNGLSEFRGNAVY
-281 RSKDKEQGFDMI
+281 RSKDKKQGFDMI

-315 IKQGADSIFITADTL
+315 IKQGADSVFITADTL
-330 FSGRVIDLLKTKNI
+330 FSGRVIDLLK
-344 PPVRPVIVDTSIKK
+344 IKK
-358 EITKA
+358 IPSLRPTPIDTTFNKSI
-363 VIKDTIKVAAA
+363 IKDTIKVASV
-374 KPSIKKG
+374 KPIIKKG
-381 TVKNLVDSAKSNIAT
+381 NTKNLVDSAKLNLVS

-428 FSGQDSVFRLFNNP
+428 FSGSDSVFRLFNEP

-463 KPERLYVFENAL
+463 RPERLYVIDNAL

-489 KGNSINALFD
+489 RGNSIDALFD

-560 PMRGKTNHDDLK
+560 PMRGKTNHDELK

-582 RPKSKFDILTGN
+582 RPKSKFDILIGN

>member
-1 MAAIL
+1 MAALL
-6 KRYIT
+6 KRYFT
-11 IGFVLL
+11 ICFVLL
-17 AIITHAQPG
+17 AIIAHAQPG
-26 KPKEINKPKDTVKS
+26 KPKELIKPKDSIKS
-40 KAITQENFLYIL
+40 KVITQENFLYIL

-71 GNVKVRQ
+71 GHVKVRQ

-103 HINDSDSVHIYAQ
+103 HINDADSVHIYSQ

-131 KVRLTDKKSILTT
+131 KVRLTDKKSTLTT

-164 VNKKTTLTSKE
+164 VNKKTTLTSTE

-187 YKDVLLLQ
+187 YKNVLLVQ

-214 TFISPTVIKDKKGLT
+214 TFISPTVIKDKNGLT

-304 TIMATQIPLLI
+304 TILATQIPLLI
-315 IKQGADSIFITADTL
+315 IKQGIDSVFITADTL
-330 FSGRVIDLLKTKNI
+330 FSGRLIDLLKTKKVPN
-344 PPVRPVIVDTSIKK
+344 VRPVIVDTSNKK
-358 EITKA
+358 L
-363 VIKDTIKVAAA
+363 VLKDTIKVATA
-374 KPSIKKG
+374 KPSLKKG
-381 TVKNLVDSAKSNIAT
+381 GPKTAVDSVKIKLE
-396 TPPVDSTLKYFEAY
+396 PPVDSTLKYFEAY
-410 KNVKIFSDSLQAV
+410 NHVKIFSDSLQAV

-428 FSGQDSVFRLFNNP
+428 FSGQDSVFRLFDNP

-449 QISGDTIYLFLKNK
+449 QISGDTIYLFIKNK

-475 SISKVDSSIYFNQV
+475 SISKVDSSNYFNQV
-489 KGNSINALFD
+489 RGNSINALFD

-522 QKGFVGVNKNSCDLI
+522 QNRFVGVNKNSSDLI
-537 EINFT
+537 EISFLE
-542 DGKPKR
+542 GKPKR

-560 PMRGKTNHDDLK
+560 PMRGKTNHDELK

>member
-1 MAAIL
+1 MAAVL
-6 KRYIT
+6 KRYFT
-11 IGFVLL
+11 ICFVLL
-17 AIITHAQPG
+17 AITTYAQPG
-26 KPKEINKPKDTVKS
+26 KPKEINQPKDSIKTKV
-40 KAITQENFLYIL
+40 ITQENFLYIL

-91 PVANTLESFGNV
+91 PIFNTLESFGNV
-103 HINDSDSVHIYAQ
+103 HINDADKVHIYSQ

-126 ALLTK
+126 ALLTN
-131 KVRLTDKKSILTT
+131 KVRLTDGKSILTT

-164 VNKKTTLTSKE
+164 VNKKTTLTSTE

-187 YKDVLLLQ
+187 YKDVLLVQ

-214 TFISPTVIKDKKGLT
+214 TFISPTIIKDKKGLT

-330 FSGRVIDLLKTKNI
+330 FSGRVIDLLKTKKI
-344 PPVRPVIVDTSIKK
+344 PNVRPVTVDTSIKK
-358 EITKA
+358 LI
-363 VIKDTIKVAAA
+363 IKDTAKTAVAKSAV
-374 KPSIKKG
+374 KKG
-381 TVKNLVDSAKSNIAT
+381 VAKNTIDSVKLSTAS

-428 FSGQDSVFRLFNNP
+428 FSGQDSVFRLFNEP
-442 ILWAQEN
+442 IIWAQEN

-463 KPERLYVFENAL
+463 KPERLYVFENSI

-560 PMRGKTNHDDLK
+560 PMRGKTNHEELK
-572 LKSFNWQDKL
+572 LKSFNWQDKI

>member
-1 MAAIL
+1 MAAVL
-6 KRYIT
+6 KRYFT
-11 IGFVLL
+11 ICFVLL
-17 AIITHAQPG
+17 AITTYAQPG
-26 KPKEINKPKDTVKS
+26 KPKEINKPKDSIKTKV
-40 KAITQENFLYIL
+40 ITQENFLYIL

-91 PVANTLESFGNV
+91 PIFNTLESFGNV
-103 HINDSDSVHIYAQ
+103 HINDADKVHIYSQ

-126 ALLTK
+126 ALLTN
-131 KVRLTDKKSILTT
+131 KVRLTDGKSILTT

-164 VNKKTTLTSKE
+164 VNKKTTLTSTE

-187 YKDVLLLQ
+187 YKDVLLVQ

-214 TFISPTVIKDKKGLT
+214 TFISPTIIKDKKGLT

-330 FSGRVIDLLKTKNI
+330 FSGRVIDLLKTKKI
-344 PPVRPVIVDTSIKK
+344 PNVRPVTVDTSIKK
-358 EITKA
+358 LI
-363 VIKDTIKVAAA
+363 IKDTVKTAVAKSAV
-374 KPSIKKG
+374 KKG
-381 TVKNLVDSAKSNIAT
+381 VAKNTIDSVKLSTAS

-428 FSGQDSVFRLFNNP
+428 FSGQDSVFRLFNEP
-442 ILWAQEN
+442 IIWAQEN

-463 KPERLYVFENAL
+463 KPERLYVFENAI

-560 PMRGKTNHDDLK
+560 PMRGKTNHEELK
-572 LKSFNWQDKL
+572 LKSFNWQDKI

>member
-1 MAAIL
+1 MAALL
-6 KRYIT
+6 KRYFT
-11 IGFVLL
+11 ICFVLL
-17 AIITHAQPG
+17 AIIAHAQPG
-26 KPKEINKPKDTVKS
+26 KRVTPTAAKDTSKPKI
-40 KAITQENFLYIL
+40 ITQENFLYIL
-52 AADKQYLQKSDS
+52 AADKQYLQKSDT

-71 GNVKVRQ
+71 GHVKVRQ

-91 PVANTLESFGNV
+91 PVLNTLESFGNV
-103 HINDSDSVHIYAQ
+103 HINDADSVHIYSQ

-131 KVRLTDKKSILTT
+131 KVRLTDKKSTLTT

-164 VNKKTTLTSKE
+164 VNKKTTLTSTE

-187 YKDVLLLQ
+187 YKNVLLVQ

-214 TFISPTVIKDKKGLT
+214 TFISPTVIKDKNGLT

-304 TIMATQIPLLI
+304 TILATQIPLLI
-315 IKQGADSIFITADTL
+315 IKQGIDSVFITADTL
-330 FSGRVIDLLKTKNI
+330 FSGRVIDLLKTKKVPN
-344 PPVRPVIVDTSIKK
+344 VRPVPVDTSNKK
-358 EITKA
+358 L
-363 VIKDTIKVAAA
+363 VLKDTIKVATT
-374 KPSIKKG
+374 KPSLKKG
-381 TVKNLVDSAKSNIAT
+381 GSKTAVDSVKIKLD
-396 TPPVDSTLKYFEAY
+396 PPVDSTLKYFEAY
-410 KNVKIFSDSLQAV
+410 NHVKIFSDSLQAV

-428 FSGQDSVFRLFNNP
+428 FSGQDSVFRLFDNP

-475 SISKVDSSIYFNQV
+475 SISKVDSSNYFNQV
-489 KGNSINALFD
+489 RGNSINALFD

-522 QKGFVGVNKNSCDLI
+522 QNRFVGVNKNSSDLI
-537 EINFT
+537 EISFLE
-542 DGKPKR
+542 GKPKR

-560 PMRGKTNHDDLK
+560 PMRGKTNHDELK

>member
-1 MAAIL
+1 MAAVL
-6 KRYIT
+6 KRYFSIC
-11 IGFVLL
+11 FVLL
-17 AIITHAQPG
+17 AIATHAQPG
-26 KPKEINKPKDTVKS
+26 KPKEVNKPKDTIKPNV
-40 KAITQENFLYIL
+40 ITQENFLYIL
-52 AADKQYLQKSDS
+52 AADKQYLQKTDS

-103 HINDSDSVHIYAQ
+103 HINDSDSIHIYAQ
-116 YLRYMGIEKK
+116 YLRYMGVDKK
-126 ALLTK
+126 ALLTN
-131 KVRLTDKKSILTT
+131 KVRLTDKKSTLTT

-164 VNKKTTLTSKE
+164 VNKKTTLTSTE

-187 YKDVLLLQ
+187 YKNVLLVQ

-200 KTDSLQYNTTTEVS
+200 KTDSLQYNTSTEVS

-229 IKTREGFYDIKK
+229 IKTREGFYDIKR

-281 RSKDKEQGFDMI
+281 RSKNKEQGFDMI

-315 IKQGADSIFITADTL
+315 IKQGADSIFITADIL
-330 FSGRVIDLLKTKNI
+330 FSGRVIDLLKTKKI
-344 PPVRPVIVDTSIKK
+344 PDIRPVTEDTSIKK
-358 EITKA
+358 G
-363 VIKDTIKVAAA
+363 VLKDTIKVATAT
-374 KPSIKKG
+374 KSPIKKG
-381 TVKNLVDSAKSNIAT
+381 TAKTAVDSIKLKTVS

-410 KNVKIFSDSLQAV
+410 NNVKIFSDSLQAV

-428 FSGQDSVFRLFNNP
+428 FSGSDSVFRLFNNP
-442 ILWAQEN
+442 IIWAQEN

-475 SISKVDSSIYFNQV
+475 SISKVDSSNYFNQV
-489 KGNSINALFD
+489 RGNSIDAIFD

-542 DGKPKR
+542 DGKPNR

-560 PMRGKTNHDDLK
+560 PMRGKTNHDELK

-582 RPKSKFDILTGN
+582 RPKSKFDILMGN

>member
-1 MAAIL
+1 MAALL
-6 KRYIT
+6 KRYFT
-11 IGFVLL
+11 ICFVLL
-17 AIITHAQPG
+17 AIIAHAQPG
-26 KPKEINKPKDTVKS
+26 KRVTPLAAKDTSKPKI
-40 KAITQENFLYIL
+40 ITQENFLYIL
-52 AADKQYLQKSDS
+52 AADKQYLQKSDT

-71 GNVKVRQ
+71 GHVKVRQ

-91 PVANTLESFGNV
+91 PVLNTLESFGNV
-103 HINDSDSVHIYAQ
+103 HINDADSVHIYSQ

-131 KVRLTDKKSILTT
+131 KVRLTDKKSTLTT

-164 VNKKTTLTSKE
+164 VNKKTTLTSTE

-187 YKDVLLLQ
+187 YKNVLLVQ

-214 TFISPTVIKDKKGLT
+214 TFISPTLIKDKKGLT

-304 TIMATQIPLLI
+304 TILATQIPLLI
-315 IKQGADSIFITADTL
+315 IKQGRDSIFITADTL
-330 FSGRVIDLLKTKNI
+330 FSGRVIDLLKTKKVPNL
-344 PPVRPVIVDTSIKK
+344 RPVPADTSIKK
-358 EITKA
+358 L
-363 VIKDTIKVAAA
+363 VLKDTIKVVSV
-374 KPSIKKG
+374 KPVLKKG
-381 TVKNLVDSAKSNIAT
+381 SPKTAVDSVKLKSE
-396 TPPVDSTLKYFEAY
+396 PVIDSTLKYFEAY

-428 FSGQDSVFRLFNNP
+428 FSGQDSVFRLFDNP

-475 SISKVDSSIYFNQV
+475 SISKVDSSNYFNQV
-489 KGNSINALFD
+489 RGNSINALFD
-499 STGQVHFLTAKGS
+499 STGQVHFLTARGS
-512 AENIYYAQDE
+512 AENIYYAQDDE
-522 QKGFVGVNKNSCDLI
+522 KRFVGVNKNSSDLI
-537 EINFT
+537 EISFLE
-542 DGKPKR
+542 GKPKR

-560 PMRGKTNHDDLK
+560 PMRGKTNHDELK

>member
-1 MAAIL
+1 MAAVL
-6 KRYIT
+6 KRYFSIC
-11 IGFVLL
+11 FVLL

-26 KPKEINKPKDTVKS
+26 KPKEINNQKDTVKS
-40 KAITQENFLYIL
+40 KVITQENFLYIL
-52 AADKQYLQKSDS
+52 AADKQYLQKTDS

-71 GNVKVRQ
+71 GHVKVRQ

-116 YLRYMGIEKK
+116 YLRYMGIDKK

-131 KVRLTDKKSILTT
+131 KVRLTDKKSTLTT

-164 VNKKTTLTSKE
+164 VNKKTTLTSTE

-187 YKDVLLLQ
+187 YKNVLLVQ

-200 KTDSLQYNTTTEVS
+200 KTDSLQYNTSTEVS

-330 FSGRVIDLLKTKNI
+330 FSGRVIDLLTTKKI
-344 PPVRPVIVDTSIKK
+344 PNVRPVPVDTSIKK
-358 EITKA
+358 G
-363 VIKDTIKVAAA
+363 VLKDTIKVTTAA
-374 KPSIKKG
+374 KSPIKKG
-381 TVKNLVDSAKSNIAT
+381 APKNAVDSVKLKTAS
-396 TPPVDSTLKYFEAY
+396 TPQVDSTLKYFEAY

-428 FSGQDSVFRLFNNP
+428 FSGSDSVFRLFNNP
-442 ILWAQEN
+442 IIWAQEN

-475 SISKVDSSIYFNQV
+475 SISKVDSSNYFNQV
-489 KGNSINALFD
+489 RGNSINALFD

-560 PMRGKTNHDDLK
+560 PMRGKTNHDELK

>member
-1 MAAIL
+1 MAKFF
-6 KRYIT
+6 KRYLSIW
-11 IGFVLL
+11 LL
-17 AIITHAQPG
+17 LVALHSNAQPG
-26 KPKEINKPKDTVKS
+26 KPKDNIQPNGV
-40 KAITQENFLYIL
+40 TQENFLYIL
-52 AADKQYLQKSDS
+52 AADKQYLQKTDTS
-64 NQLVSYA
+64 QLVSYA

-91 PVANTLESFGNV
+91 PILNTLESFGNV
-103 HINDSDSVHIYAQ
+103 HINDADSVHIYSQ
-116 YLRYMGIEKK
+116 YLKYNGVEKK
-126 ALLTK
+126 ALLTT
-131 KVRLTDKKSILTT
+131 KVRLTDGKSTLTT

-158 LYGGKV
+158 LNGGKV
-164 VNKKTTLTSKE
+164 VNKKTTLTSTE
-175 GNYYGDTKDIYF
+175 GNYYGDSKDIFF
-187 YKDVLLLQ
+187 YKNVLLLQ
-195 PDGTI
+195 PNGTI
-200 KTDSLQYNTTTEVS
+200 RTDSLQYNTITEVS
-214 TFISPTVIKDKKGLT
+214 TFISPTIIKDKKGLT
-229 IKTREGFYDIKK
+229 IKTKEGFYDIKR

-267 SLNGLSEFRGNAVY
+267 SVNGLSEFRGNAVY
-281 RSKDKEQGFDMI
+281 RSKDKKQGFDMI

-315 IKQGADSIFITADTL
+315 IKQGADSVFITADTL
-330 FSGRVIDLLKTKNI
+330 FSGRVIDLLK
-344 PPVRPVIVDTSIKK
+344 IKK
-358 EITKA
+358 IPSLRPTPIDTTFNKPI
-363 VIKDTIKVAAA
+363 IKDTVKVTSV
-374 KPSIKKG
+374 KPIIKKVN
-381 TVKNLVDSAKSNIAT
+381 TKNLVDSVKLNLAS
-396 TPPVDSTLKYFEAY
+396 TPQVDSTLKYFEAY

-428 FSGQDSVFRLFNNP
+428 FSGSDSVFRLFNNP
-442 ILWAQEN
+442 IIWAQEN

-463 KPERLYVFENAL
+463 RPERLYVIDNAL

-489 KGNSINALFD
+489 RGNSIDAVFD

-560 PMRGKTNHDDLK
+560 PMRGKTNHDELK

>member
-1 MAAIL
+1 MVFL
-6 KRYIT
+6 VKRYFT
-11 IGFVLL
+11 ICCLLL
-17 AIITHAQPG
+17 ASIAYAQPKKNVSAPSTKDTT
-26 KPKEINKPKDTVKS
+26 KPKI
-40 KAITQENFLYIL
+40 ITQENFLYIL
-52 AADKQYLQKSDS
+52 AADKQYLQKSDT

-71 GNVKVRQ
+71 GHVKVKQ
-78 GKTLFYADSAIIN
+78 GNTLFYADSAIIN
-91 PVANTLESFGNV
+91 PVLNTLESFGNV
-103 HINDSDSVHIYAQ
+103 HINDADSIHIYAQ
-116 YLRYMGIEKK
+116 YLRYMGIDKK

-131 KVRLTDKKSILTT
+131 KVRLTDKKSTLTT

-164 VNKKTTLTSKE
+164 VNKKTTLTSTE

-187 YKDVLLLQ
+187 YKNVLLLQ

-214 TFISPTVIKDKKGLT
+214 TFISPTVIKDKNGLT

-315 IKQGADSIFITADTL
+315 IKQGSDSIFITADTL
-330 FSGRVIDLLKTKNI
+330 FSGRVIDLLKTKKI
-344 PPVRPVIVDTSIKK
+344 PNVRPVPLDTSIKK

-363 VIKDTIKVAAA
+363 IIKDTVKAVIA
-374 KPSIKKG
+374 KSTIKKG
-381 TVKNLVDSAKSNIAT
+381 NSKNSIDSIKIKSEPT
-396 TPPVDSTLKYFEAY
+396 VDSTLKYFEAY

-428 FSGQDSVFRLFNNP
+428 FSGQDSVFRLFDNP

-475 SISKVDSSIYFNQV
+475 SISKVDSSNYFNQV
-489 KGNSINALFD
+489 RGNSINALFD
-499 STGQVHFLTAKGS
+499 STGQVDFLTARGS

-522 QKGFVGVNKNSCDLI
+522 QKRFVGVNKNSSDLI
-537 EINFT
+537 EIIFVE
-542 DGKPKR
+542 GKPKR
-548 VKFINNLEGGLL
+548 VKFINNLEGNLL
-560 PMRGKTNHDDLK
+560 PMRGKTNHDELK
-572 LKSFNWQDKL
+572 LKSFNWQDKI
-582 RPKSKFDILTGN
+582 RPKSKFDILIGN